1 MRARLPARLRQ
12 EGSEA
17 GETLIEVLISSALM
31 ALVVVALIGGVSTIV
46 IGTRVHRNQADA
58 NVTLVEAMEKVRVP
72 EGDTARVCAVND
84 GSHPYRDDLPSGVT
98 ISSIEYQTVGADLSG
113 NPIVVWSSDVADC
126 NLSSPLTL
134 QRITLQY
141 VNADSTVDPSLAF
154 VKGKY

>member
-1 MRARLPARLRQ
+1 MRARLLARFRQ

-17 GETLIEVLISSALM
+17 GETLLEALISSALM
-31 ALVVVALIGGVSTIV
+31 ALVVVALVGAVSTIV

-58 NVTLVEAMEKVRVP
+58 NVSLVEAMEKVRVP
-72 EGDTARVCAVND
+72 EGATARVCAVND
-84 GSHPYRDDLPSGVT
+84 GSHPYRSVLPSGVT
-98 ISSIEYQTVGADLSG
+98 ISSIEYQTVGADPSG

-134 QRITLQY
+134 QRVTLQY
-141 VNADSTVDPSLAF
+141 VNAGSTVDPSLAF

>member
-1 MRARLPARLRQ
+1 MRARLLARFRQ

-17 GETLIEVLISSALM
+17 GETLLEALISSALM
-31 ALVVVALIGGVSTIV
+31 ALVVVALVGAVSTIV

-58 NVTLVEAMEKVRVP
+58 NVSLVEAMEKVRVP
-72 EGDTARVCAVND
+72 EGATARVCAVND
-84 GSHPYRDDLPSGVT
+84 GSHPYRSVLPSGVT
-98 ISSIEYQTVGADLSG
+98 ISSIEYQTVGADPSG

-134 QRITLQY
+134 QRVTLQY

>member
-1 MRARLPARLRQ
+1 MRARLARLRQ

-17 GETLIEVLISSALM
+17 GETLIEALISSALM
-31 ALVVVALIGGVSTIV
+31 GLVVVALIGAVSTIV

-58 NVTLVEAMEKVRVP
+58 NVSLVEAMEKVRVP
-72 EGDTARVCAVND
+72 EGDTAPVCAVND

-98 ISSIEYQTVGADLSG
+98 ISSIEYQKVGADLSG
-113 NPIVVWSSDVADC
+113 NPIVVWSSNVADC
-126 NLSSPLTL
+126 DLSSPLTL